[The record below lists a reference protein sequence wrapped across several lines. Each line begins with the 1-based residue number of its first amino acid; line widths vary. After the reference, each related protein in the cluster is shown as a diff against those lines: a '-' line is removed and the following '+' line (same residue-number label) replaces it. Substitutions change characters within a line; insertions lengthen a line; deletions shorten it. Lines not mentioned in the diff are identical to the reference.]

1 MTRTDQMLAAAILVA
16 TALVIAPMRAQ
27 SASGSRLDVAATRIA
42 QAGGTAA
49 PTSQAPARFLPVQ
62 PSDVMA
68 SDLLGIAVV
77 NARNE
82 SIGEIADVVVDNGRT
97 IRAYIIEVGGFLGVG
112 ERYVAVDPASVT
124 LTRQGDDDWRAVID
138 TTAEDLKKA
147 PTLEYDA
154 EQE

>member
-1 MTRTDQMLAAAILVA
+1 MTKTDQMLAAAILIA
-16 TALVIAPMRAQ
+16 TALVVPSLSVQ
-27 SASGSRLDVAATRIA
+27 SASGASPDAAPTRMA
-42 QAGGTAA
+42 QAGGAAA
-49 PTSQAPARFLPVQ
+49 PAAQAPARFLSVQ
-62 PSDVMA
+62 PADVMA

-82 SIGEIADVVVDNGRT
+82 SIGEIADVVVDNGQT

-124 LTRQGDDDWRAVID
+124 LSRQGDDDWRAVIN
-138 TTAEDLKKA
+138 TTAEELKKA
-147 PTLEYDA
+147 PALEYEA